1 MNIIIGQ
8 WLWRPWISRILV
20 LQIVQRASVSNTF
33 THASPVVQ
41 SLVEGHPA
49 MYYKLA
55 GNWFVRMLCD
65 ETSWRSSKMATIPG
79 PFVFYSESAH
89 QKPALVV
96 SGPRED
102 ANPSV
107 NDKLRS

>member
-1 MNIIIGQ
+1 
-8 WLWRPWISRILV
+8 
-20 LQIVQRASVSNTF
+20 
-33 THASPVVQ
+33 
-41 SLVEGHPA
+41 
-49 MYYKLA
+49 
-55 GNWFVRMLCD
+55 
-65 ETSWRSSKMATIPG
+65 MATIPG